1 MTTHSRALV
10 QEISWTEEPCGLSL
24 RGPKV
29 SDMTQR
35 LSKDSN
41 SSAWSG
47 SLCCA
52 PAGQLQ
58 SYKVNLGFPGHAVA
72 KTPFA
77 NGGDRGNVS
86 LISGVGR
93 SFRVGNGDPLQYH
106 CMKNSM
112 DRGAWWDSPGGR
124 KKLEMTKHLW
134 SIQEHILYTVETSWW
149 LRW

>member
-1 MTTHSRALV
+1 MATHPRALV
-10 QEISWTEEPCGLSL
+10 QEISWTEEPCGLSS
-24 RGPKV
+24 RGPKE

-35 LSKDSN
+35 LSNNSN

-47 SLCCA
+47 SLCCS

-58 SYKVNLGFPGHAVA
+58 HYKVNLGFPGHTVV
-72 KTPFA
+72 KNPLA
-77 NGGDRGNVS
+77 NGGDRGDVS
-86 LISGVGR
+86 LISGLGR
-93 SFRVGNGDPLQYH
+93 SFRVGNGNPLQYH

-112 DRGAWWDSPGGR
+112 DRGAWCR
-124 KKLEMTKHLW
+124 KELETTKHLW